1 MPRVVTEAMYNLV
14 KSCAGAAAAPF
25 IVLALAPAPAAFA
38 GQTDD
43 IAARLAVLEKENA
56 AIRKENA
63 ALRENKI
70 LRQRNAGLKSAV
82 PAPQPS
88 ASLSAKPATHTK
100 PSVFEA
106 MAADLPIAYKAV
118 PPETPGQFRIWVE
131 GGAIWSGG
139 DPVSRDFNLIDFTGF
154 GGLGVFG
161 GGIGGG
167 GATIP
172 RHFDLTPKVGWE
184 AATGF
189 DYRIAGSPWHVSG
202 QFRYGEGGKTSG
214 SASTSGTVDPA
225 LLVLLGGGGVGGVFS
240 GSENVSAGYKETH
253 WLADLAVG
261 RDVIGNGRDA
271 MQLKGGIRVAEFV
284 TRTNTADTINNFA
297 NLAAPVVI
305 LPGIPALSAVSTSTS
320 AVTNARNNFLGAGP
334 LVGIQGSVPLAGNW
348 AFDYLGDAAVLFG
361 TQNSTST
368 TTTTTAFSPAILVAL
383 GGVGGGVGGGGVFT
397 TNAQRFATVFS
408 ADIQVGISYW
418 VTQNLKVGASYR
430 LDALINVQN
439 QQDPAVANLLPDR
452 YTHGPRVTVTGQF

>member
-1 MPRVVTEAMYNLV
+1 MYNLM
-14 KSCAGAAAAPF
+14 KSCAGAAAALF
-25 IVLALAPAPAAFA
+25 MLVLTAPAAFA

-70 LRQRNAGLKSAV
+70 LRQRNAGLKSAA

-106 MAADLPIAYKAV
+106 MAADLPVAYKAL

-139 DPVSRDFNLIDFTGF
+139 DPVSQDFNLIDFTGF
-154 GGLGVFG
+154 RGLGVFG

-167 GATIP
+167 GGTIP

-202 QFRYGEGGKTSG
+202 QFRYGEGGKTGG

-225 LLVLLGGGGVGGVFS
+225 LLAFLGGGGGGVAGVFG

-271 MQLKGGIRVAEFV
+271 IQLKGGIRVAEFV
-284 TRTNTADTINNFA
+284 TRTDTADTINNFA
-297 NLAAPVVI
+297 NLAAPIVFI
-305 LPGIPALSAVSTSTS
+305 PGTPAVSAVSTSLST
-320 AVTNARNNFLGAGP
+320 VTNARNNFLGAGP
-334 LVGIQGSVPLAGNW
+334 LVGIQGSVPFAGNW

-368 TTTTTAFSPAILVAL
+368 TTTTTSFTPAVLVAL
-383 GGVGGGVGGGGVFT
+383 GGVGGGVVT

>member
-1 MPRVVTEAMYNLV
+1 MPRVVTEAMYNLM
-14 KSCAGAAAAPF
+14 KSCAGTAAAPF
-25 IVLALAPAPAAFA
+25 MVALALVPASGAFA

-43 IAARLAVLEKENA
+43 SAARLAVLEKENA

-63 ALRENKI
+63 ALRENKV
-70 LRQRNAGLKSAV
+70 LRQRNASLKSAA

-88 ASLSAKPATHTK
+88 ASVSAAPATHAK

-106 MAADLPIAYKAV
+106 MAADLPVAYKAP
-118 PPETPGQFRIWVE
+118 PPESPGQFRIWAE

-139 DPVSRDFNLIDFTGF
+139 DPVSQDFNLIDFTGF

-167 GATIP
+167 TGTIP
-172 RHFDLTPKVGWE
+172 RHYDLTPKVGWE

-202 QFRYGEGGKTSG
+202 QFRYGEGGKTGG

-225 LLVLLGGGGVGGVFS
+225 LLALLGGGRVGVFG

-261 RDVIGNGRDA
+261 RDLIGNGRDA
-271 MQLKGGIRVAEFV
+271 LQVKGGIRVAEFV
-284 TRTNTADTINNFA
+284 ARTDTADTINNFA
-297 NLAAPVVI
+297 NLAAPFVF
-305 LPGIPALSAVSTSTS
+305 LPGSPAVSAVSTSTS

-334 LVGIQGSVPLAGNW
+334 LIGIQGSVPFAGNW
-348 AFDYLGDAAVLFG
+348 ALDYLGDAAVLFG

-368 TTTTTAFSPAILVAL
+368 TTTTTSFSPAILAAL
-383 GGVGGGVGGGGVFT
+383 GGGGGGVFT

-439 QQDPAVANLLPDR
+439 QQDPAVANLLSDR

>member
-1 MPRVVTEAMYNLV
+1 MPRVVTEAMYNLM
-14 KSCAGAAAAPF
+14 KSGAAASIFMLTASG
-25 IVLALAPAPAAFA
+25 AFA

-43 IAARLAVLEKENA
+43 VAARLAVLEKENA

-63 ALRENKI
+63 ALRENKV
-70 LRQRNAGLKSAV
+70 LRARNASLKWAA

-88 ASLSAKPATHTK
+88 ASISAKPATGTK

-106 MAADLPIAYKAV
+106 MAADLPVAYKAP
-118 PPETPGQFRIWVE
+118 PPESPGQFRVWAE

-139 DPVSRDFNLIDFTGF
+139 DPVSQDFNLIDFTGI
-154 GGLGVFG
+154 GGLAGLG
-161 GGIGGG
+161 GGIGFG
-167 GATIP
+167 TIP

-214 SASTSGTVDPA
+214 SASTSGVIDPA
-225 LLVLLGGGGVGGVFS
+225 LLALLGGGGGVVGVFG
-240 GSENVSAGYKETH
+240 GSENVSASYKETH
-253 WLADLAVG
+253 WLADLALG

-271 MQLKGGIRVAEFV
+271 LQLKGGFRVAEFV
-284 TRTNTADTINNFA
+284 TTTNTVDSVNNFA
-297 NLAAPVVI
+297 NLAAPAVI
-305 LPGIPALSAVSTSTS
+305 LPGIPAISAYSISTS

-334 LVGIQGSVPLAGNW
+334 LIGIQGSVPFAGNW

-368 TTTTTAFSPAILVAL
+368 TTTTTAFSPAILAVL
-383 GGVGGGVGGGGVFT
+383 GGGGGGAFT

-452 YTHGPRVTVTGQF
+452 YTHGPRLTVTGQF

>member
-1 MPRVVTEAMYNLV
+1 MPRVVTEATYNRM
-14 KSCAGAAAAPF
+14 KSCAGAAAALSMS
-25 IVLALAPAPAAFA
+25 VLALAPAPAAFA
-38 GQTDD
+38 GQMDD

-70 LRQRNAGLKSAV
+70 LRQRNASLKSTA

-88 ASLSAKPATHTK
+88 ASVSHTK

-106 MAADLPIAYKAV
+106 MAADLPVAYKAQ
-118 PPETPGQFRIWVE
+118 PPESPGQFRVWVE

-139 DPVSRDFNLIDFTGF
+139 DPVSQDFNLIDFTGI
-154 GGLGVFG
+154 GGAV
-161 GGIGGG
+161 IGGG
-167 GATIP
+167 AGTIP

-214 SASTSGTVDPA
+214 SASSSGTVDPA
-225 LLVLLGGGGVGGVFS
+225 LLALLGGLGAGGVFG
-240 GSENVSAGYKETH
+240 GSENVSASYKETH

-261 RDVIGNGRDA
+261 RDVIGTGRDA
-271 MQLKGGIRVAEFV
+271 LQVKGGFRVAEFV
-284 TRTNTADTINNFA
+284 TRTDTADTITNFA
-297 NLAAPVVI
+297 NLAVPAVIVPGAPAI
-305 LPGIPALSAVSTSTS
+305 SAYSVSTS

-334 LVGIQGSVPLAGNW
+334 LIGIQGSVPFAGNW
-348 AFDYLGDAAVLFG
+348 TFDYLGDAAVLFG

-368 TTTTTAFSPAILVAL
+368 TTTTTSFSPAILAAVS
-383 GGVGGGVGGGGVFT
+383 GGGGGVFT

-439 QQDPAVANLLPDR
+439 QQDPAVTNLMPDR
-452 YTHGPRVTVTGQF
+452 YTHGPRLTVTGQF

>member
-1 MPRVVTEAMYNLV
+1 MPRVVTEAMYNLM
-14 KSCAGAAAAPF
+14 KCCTGAAAALVMF
-25 IVLALAPAPAAFA
+25 VLTASGAFA

-63 ALRENKI
+63 ALRENKV
-70 LRQRNAGLKSAV
+70 LRERNSSLKSA
-82 PAPQPS
+82 APQPS
-88 ASLSAKPATHTK
+88 ASISAKPATGTK

-106 MAADLPIAYKAV
+106 MAADLPVAYKAP
-118 PPETPGQFRIWVE
+118 PPESPGQFRVWAE

-139 DPVSRDFNLIDFTGF
+139 DPVSQDFNLIDFTGV
-154 GGLGVFG
+154 GGLGFFG
-161 GGIGGG
+161 L
-167 GATIP
+167 GAPRGTIP

-225 LLVLLGGGGVGGVFS
+225 LLAALGGGVAGVFG

-261 RDVIGNGRDA
+261 RDVIGTGRDA
-271 MQLKGGIRVAEFV
+271 LQLKGGIRVAEFV
-284 TRTNTADTINNFA
+284 TRTDTADTINNFA
-297 NLAAPVVI
+297 NLVVPI
-305 LPGIPALSAVSTSTS
+305 VFLPGTPAVSAVSTSTS
-320 AVTNARNNFLGAGP
+320 TVTNARNNFLGAGP
-334 LVGIQGSVPLAGNW
+334 LVGIQGSVPFAGNW

-368 TTTTTAFSPAILVAL
+368 TTTTTSFTPAVLVAL
-383 GGVGGGVGGGGVFT
+383 GGVGGGVVT

-452 YTHGPRVTVTGQF
+452 YTHGPRMTVTGQF